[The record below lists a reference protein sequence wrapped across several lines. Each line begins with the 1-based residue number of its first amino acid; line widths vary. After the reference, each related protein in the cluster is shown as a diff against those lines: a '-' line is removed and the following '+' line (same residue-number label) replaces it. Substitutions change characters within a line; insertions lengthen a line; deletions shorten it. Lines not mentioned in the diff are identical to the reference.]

1 MIKFCPQ
8 TKKDLIE
15 LKETKNIVFEGNISK
30 MVDPDGDD
38 DFKEY
43 INFCIEKDKETRRKR
58 LDITKQVQ
66 EQNKELSKLN
76 VENEQ
81 ILLEL
86 QETLK
91 NVEETKTHI
100 EKQNKELVDWKD
112 DNERL
117 TVELKSQI
125 GMSERAKM
133 DAERA
138 KIDAENNLDV
148 LQKKT
153 QFELINMI
161 VKIALSI
168 IVGVGILTTGLYLVS
183 MFTGKET
190 QIIGSTWSNMFGIL
204 LTNAFS
210 IVGTIMGVKYA
221 TEKKD

>member
-15 LKETKNIVFEGNISK
+15 LKETKNIVFEGNIAK

-117 TVELKSQI
+117 TIELKSQI

-183 MFTGKET
+183 IFTGKET

>member
-1 MIKFCPQ
+1 METDPKLKEFLVFQIHRNIISLYKRYLN
-8 TKKDLIE
+8 LIE
-15 LKETKNIVFEGNISK
+15 DL
-30 MVDPDGDD
+30 
-38 DFKEY
+38 
-43 INFCIEKDKETRRKR
+43 
-58 LDITKQVQ
+58 Q
-66 EQNKELSKLN
+66 EEHTNMLNKLN
-76 VENEQ
+76 RKVY
-81 ILLEL
+81 